1 MKKKKI
7 GHKKTLDYKC
17 VTDFSDYK

>member
-1 MKKKKI
+1 MKKKTI